1 MLRKLKIVKILILQV
16 RLAYCS
22 SNFFDPSIYLRI
34 LFLNNE
40 SLRLHLVRDQVLRQH
55 EKLVKINNYISV
67 RTCLANTRELMA
79 PNRPIPLMYSVFGF
93 FLNPILL
100 CFSHCQIF

>member
-40 SLRLHLVRDQVLRQH
+40 SLRLHLVRVLRQH